1 MKADRRVCPN
11 CERGT
16 GKVHDRREQAKG
28 DVALGGR
35 RVVLVLVRRRFRCT
49 SCSKVFT
56 EPDEL
61 CGWRRRL
68 TVRFREHLYEEAGHG
83 TVKRVACKAGVS
95 EDTVRRAF
103 VEIGSRRMAERE
115 EEPVQ
120 RLGMDE
126 FSVRKGQRYQTA
138 FYDLDHKRVLG
149 IVLGRRREDVLG
161 FLERLAD
168 PEAVRVVTMDMSR
181 AYRSAVELCLVNAEI
196 VVDKFHVVKRVN
208 EQLDRVRI
216 RLQAEQGVK
225 EMLYR
230 SRYLL
235 LRNREE
241 LDEGQKEKL
250 ELVLGVHPDLRKA
263 WLLKED
269 FRRWYSLQTKGAAR
283 LELAAWVSHVQEVGP
298 AEMRVLLPM
307 LTNWREEILNYFD
320 HKLTNGFVE
329 GKNTRTKQIQRQAY
343 GYRNLDNLNLRIMLP
358 AA

>member
-1 MKADRRVCPN
+1 M
-11 CERGT
+11 
-16 GKVHDRREQAKG
+16 
-28 DVALGGR
+28 L
-35 RVVLVLVRRRFRCT
+35 FR
-49 SCSKVFT
+49 SSY
-56 EPDEL
+56 P
-61 CGWRRRL
+61 
-68 TVRFREHLYEEAGHG
+68 Y
-83 TVKRVACKAGVS
+83 
-95 EDTVRRAF
+95 
-103 VEIGSRRMAERE
+103 
-115 EEPVQ
+115 
-120 RLGMDE
+120 
-126 FSVRKGQRYQTA
+126 
-138 FYDLDHKRVLG
+138 
-149 IVLGRRREDVLG
+149 
-161 FLERLAD
+161 
-168 PEAVRVVTMDMSR
+168 
-181 AYRSAVELCLVNAEI
+181 
-196 VVDKFHVVKRVN
+196 